1 MSGEMKF
8 IDYDT
13 IFQERGIENF
23 RSILLH
29 NGFGRKE
36 ADIIGNIVAEI
47 NNRYCNGEYHY
58 IFDTESQDEE
68 EYSDIL
74 FKYINILAIR
84 TNFSYLRLFFDK
96 DGNYNAIPVY
106 QRIMRKKQTGN
117 DSTNGSATVN
127 LKNSNSPIN
136 AEPEV
141 FNPTSKSSSSS
152 SSNSSV
158 TYNNVT
164 DYDNINETEMRNY
177 YANLE
182 TIVTWIRKHWFDYLI
197 YEFQVNNA

>member
-1 MSGEMKF
+1 MMVIKWANFNQEYGAERF
-8 IDYDT
+8 IDVMT
-13 IFQERGIENF
+13 A
-23 RSILLH
+23 
-29 NGFGRKE
+29 NGFVNNE
-36 ADIIGNIVAEI
+36 AEILAEIICEI
-47 NNRYCNGEYHY
+47 NNQYSYADYHL
-58 IFDTESQDEE
+58 IFSYPEHDDVD
-68 EYSDIL
+68 YGDWL
-74 FKYINILAIR
+74 FRFISMFATRSNLA
-84 TNFSYLRLFFDK
+84 YLRLFFDEN
-96 DGNYNAIPVY
+96 GRYTSIPIY
-106 QRIMRKKQTGN
+106 QRVMRKKQTGN

-141 FNPTSKSSSSS
+141 YNPTSKSSSSS

-197 YEFQVNNA
+197 HEFQVNNA